1 MPSYVEQM
9 KTYSDQ
15 KLRSLYRMHMGFAVG
30 FAVLIVLIGL
40 AAQSIVIPG
49 LLGLVII
56 IGNGYRAS
64 QCKQEID
71 RRAGAIR

>member
-1 MPSYVEQM
+1 MASYVEQM
-9 KTYSDQ
+9 KMHSDQ

-30 FAVLIVLIGL
+30 FAALIFLVGL
-40 AAQSIVIPG
+40 ATQNIVIPR
-49 LLGLVII
+49 LLGLFII

-71 RRAGAIR
+71 RRASTVR